1 MNALQKYILLTG
13 ATGGI
18 GSATALALARKGV
31 SLFLSARNTVA
42 LEALK
47 HQVSLASGQKPGV
60 SPADL
65 PTRTPSPAVVNAAGA
80 GVVKPVE
87 NITAEERT
95 AARKKELGL
104 GGESLL

>member
-1 MNALQKYILLTG
+1 M
-13 ATGGI
+13 
-18 GSATALALARKGV
+18 
-31 SLFLSARNTVA
+31 A

-65 PTRTPSPAVVNAAGA
+65 TDPGAVARLMDEATRHFGEPPHAVVNAAGA

-87 NITAEERT
+87 NITAEGRA